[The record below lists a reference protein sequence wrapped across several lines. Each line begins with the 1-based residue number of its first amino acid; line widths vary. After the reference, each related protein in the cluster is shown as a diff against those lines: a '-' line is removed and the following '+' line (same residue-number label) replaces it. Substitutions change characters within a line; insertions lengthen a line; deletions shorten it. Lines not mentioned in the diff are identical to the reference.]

1 LLARL
6 AVRLGRVGLPGLR
19 ATGSLQLHHSRWQV
33 MANVDAQAVGGEQ
46 FAVIGS

>member
-1 LLARL
+1 
-6 AVRLGRVGLPGLR
+6 LR

-46 FAVIGS
+46 FAVDRFLTGLIAPVRRRVLRS